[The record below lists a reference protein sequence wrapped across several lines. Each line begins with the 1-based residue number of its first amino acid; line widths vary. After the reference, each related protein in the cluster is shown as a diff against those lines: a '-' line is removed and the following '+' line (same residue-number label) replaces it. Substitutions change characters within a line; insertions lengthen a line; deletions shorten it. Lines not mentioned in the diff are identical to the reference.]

1 MNDVESG
8 SGGTTRDETVPDGYT
23 VETEASQATTYIER
37 PSLHHPLA
45 KADMKSEPLA
55 GLERSLSLDTEDMAV
70 DRVDKPTLG
79 GDDFQMITAT
89 NSSNQQNMPGRITG
103 ENEKIED
110 KAVGT
115 EAHDGI
121 EAPDAKKT
129 IIEGATEFGVSGISD
144 GFDEDLDMSEAAGD
158 ERKTDHSASVQP
170 EIEDHASDVVEP
182 REAGDLVEATE
193 KTQSEV
199 IETLVD
205 SPTEEGTTEPSEDDK
220 MDVDTPTTK
229 QEEVEEELEPT
240 DSKTWSLPSITD
252 DGNEPPLS
260 LKQLV
265 IMALVISPTRT
276 LSLEEIC
283 QWINDGFKYYKNL
296 TFQHTLHPGTTYNWM
311 GELNDI
317 LHRYDFV
324 TEPVLQQPNEDGN
337 GVIRNGKVVLH
348 LPPGREWHILPNPGK
363 MKDKPFRFL
372 DLPLDLRLMILEF
385 ALVRPLPK
393 KRGWI
398 IDPEYTAKRKE
409 NYRKSRRT
417 PQRLRAVGPYGWE
430 LRTEGLDVVLA
441 VLSVSKQVYVEAAP
455 VFYRG
460 NFLEFDSAV
469 TLGRFLDGVPFR
481 RKMMILEW
489 IRNLV
494 LYYDPPIHAHGCTH
508 AFTLLR
514 ETKLRNLH
522 LYLHEDKLIKRHEL
536 TRFSDPIPR
545 LPGMKVLAEVRG
557 LKTLGIH
564 GPHVRALKL
573 LGKMMDWKKNDTPD
587 DDEQMVSRRKRE
599 QKKFSLALE
608 RSFNEVRNAKHKK
621 AAEALKKK
629 HTREKEVQKRKRD
642 EERKVKAEEVMKEKK
657 EKMEAREVKRK
668 EREEAKAKGDQAK
681 ASMKVHKTDKKKIK
695 VIRAKKNGGKAEKP
709 ADEDSS
715 SEEGESESEEE
726 QEQEEPE
733 SEESESEEEETSPPP
748 PKRTK
753 TIEATAKLAAAK
765 RNARKAS
772 ANRGK
777 IVGGRTS
784 KIPIK
789 PAPAPRPLVTKSAT
803 GVRSVTTKNGITA
816 KGSSSGGPKKT
827 MPAVKKTA
835 VKKFATGSMKKSTG
849 GKRTSDMSSVFEKD
863 SERVVEDGD

>member
-1 MNDVESG
+1 
-8 SGGTTRDETVPDGYT
+8 
-23 VETEASQATTYIER
+23 
-37 PSLHHPLA
+37 
-45 KADMKSEPLA
+45 MKSEPLA
-55 GLERSLSLDTEDMAV
+55 GLEHSLSLDTEDMAV

-79 GDDFQMITAT
+79 GDDLQMITAT
-89 NSSNQQNMPGRITG
+89 NSSDGQDTSGRATG
-103 ENEKIED
+103 EDEKIED

-121 EAPDAKKT
+121 KAPDTKKT
-129 IIEGATEFGVSGISD
+129 IVGGTTEFGVSGMSD
-144 GFDEDLDMSEAAGD
+144 GFDQDLDMSEAAGN

-170 EIEDHASDVVEP
+170 EIQDHGSDVVEP
-182 REAGDLVEATE
+182 REAGGLVEGTE
-193 KTQSEV
+193 KTQREV
-199 IETLVD
+199 IETLAD
-205 SPTEEGTTEPSEDDK
+205 SPTGEGTTKPSENDE
-220 MDVDTPTTK
+220 MDVDTSTTK
-229 QEEVEEELEPT
+229 QEEVEEEVEPT

-317 LHRYDFV
+317 LHQYDFV
-324 TEPVLQQPNEDGN
+324 TEPVLQQPDEGGN
-337 GVIRNGKVVLH
+337 GVSRNGKVVLH

-481 RKMMILEW
+481 RKW

-587 DDEQMVSRRKRE
+587 DDEQM
-599 QKKFSLALE
+599 
-608 RSFNEVRNAKHKK
+608 
-621 AAEALKKK
+621 
-629 HTREKEVQKRKRD
+629 
-642 EERKVKAEEVMKEKK
+642 
-657 EKMEAREVKRK
+657 
-668 EREEAKAKGDQAK
+668 
-681 ASMKVHKTDKKKIK
+681 VHKTDKKKIK

-827 MPAVKKTA
+827 MPAVKQTA

-849 GKRTSDMSSVFEKD
+849 GKRKSDMSSVFEKD